1 MNTPIIDADKTR
13 ISLPIPMIVTV
24 LIGLAGIGGSFVAKA
39 SSWNEEQKDQDRVQD
54 LRIQRLEDRY
64 DHIAKSLDEIKVELK
79 EQRRGR

>member
-1 MNTPIIDADKTR
+1 MTTPIIDADKTR

-24 LIGLAGIGGSFVAKA
+24 LIGLAGLGGSFVAKA
-39 SSWNEEQKDQDRVQD
+39 SSWTESQQVQD